1 MSSPF
6 PIIKQGSYYTVTWP
20 SFENIKKMESNL
32 KLLEILF
39 EQIKVDQAKLILV
52 NEKLY
57 SIDMTLWFDKNALTL
72 NWDDLMRNHDVC
84 GVAFPKEDQA
94 KQLQDI
100 LEKRYLWKALKT

>member
-20 SFENIKKMESNL
+20 SFENVRRPESTN

-57 SIDMTLWFDKNALTL
+57 SIDMALWFDKNALTL